1 MFKISGPGKIF
12 LNLEGAM
19 RLPGQCSSVLM
30 LEISL
35 AWFIFPFNSVNKHLL
50 DELTCQSFVQYQM
63 QEVIKLKG
71 VGFKF
76 LLLKKERDALFPDAE
91 NTDAN

>member
-1 MFKISGPGKIF
+1 
-12 LNLEGAM
+12 
-19 RLPGQCSSVLM
+19 
-30 LEISL
+30 
-35 AWFIFPFNSVNKHLL
+35 
-50 DELTCQSFVQYQM
+50 M

-71 VGFKF
+71 VGLEF